1 MQKQEF
7 IRRFRRGYPHK
18 TTCHTQLEDV
28 MPSFGGIQT
37 NKNLFA
43 IVVWPK
49 TPLCWKEQGQF
60 QDEQSRT
67 WKGYRMEVI
76 ICRGIP
82 VEEPRQTQHIIGL
95 EST

>member
-49 TPLCWKEQGQF
+49 TPLCFGKSKGSFRMSNQELGKAVGWRLSFAGKFQWKNL
-60 QDEQSRT
+60 DKPNT
-67 WKGYRMEVI
+67 
-76 ICRGIP
+76 
-82 VEEPRQTQHIIGL
+82 L
-95 EST
+95 